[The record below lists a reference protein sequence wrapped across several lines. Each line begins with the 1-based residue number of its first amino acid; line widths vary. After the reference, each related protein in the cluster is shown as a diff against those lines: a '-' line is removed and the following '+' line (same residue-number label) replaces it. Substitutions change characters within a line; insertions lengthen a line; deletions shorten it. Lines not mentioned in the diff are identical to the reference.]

1 MAYQTKVFNDKE
13 VLTHHHMNNI
23 IAGID
28 ELKANQNN
36 NSASSQITLEQ
47 ILKVAELPKQ
57 QKVDLFVF
65 GGQSNMMGAAHL
77 PPEDNPVTYYAFEY
91 KYQPILKGEEKGE
104 FIYAQNPAGDWH
116 YIDTEKA
123 YGSAYL
129 DTATG
134 KSKLNN
140 YSTETYFV
148 PACRD
153 KESGFGGQ
161 SEFKH
166 YPAATMAPYFARYY
180 AQLGNPCIYAHMAK
194 GSCKILNYFTAD
206 AMEEYNK
213 LITEYNSA
221 NGKSHKTLT
230 SSDLTGGGDA
240 FDAKYQ
246 AMLKDYAELEPNNT
260 IVNKCFFWLQ
270 GESDTHV
277 WAEYR
282 YKLQALWKHLQ
293 SIGFTHFFILRVGFW
308 GSTALINEI
317 KAQTDFCN
325 DNENCYI
332 ITRAPSLIPH
342 PSANTNNWWVTTP
355 SSEYDNCRDSYL
367 ASTSNHHFNEKA
379 HKIFAKR
386 SADNVNRVLHL
397 GLEPILEEENIK
409 DMVGYGTYLFSITA
423 NPSDAIIKINGIEQS
438 STYVTPNSSVSWE
451 VSKSGYIT
459 QSGTETITKVTT
471 KSVILE
477 EEDNSIVTTYKGEKD
492 FTVTGLRIEL
502 KDDVWTES
510 INGTSSVGTD
520 YIAVT
525 SNQKVWLEYVWR
537 WWSQLKISCIGL
549 YDANKNLVSAITY
562 EDFGI
567 DTEGATGGTS
577 AFDTPY
583 MENAV
588 LISDIEARDN
598 VSIAY
603 VRFCAWEASAG
614 GKENTTAKIITP
626 EE

>member
-36 NSASSQITLEQ
+36 NLTSSQISLEQ
-47 ILKVAELPKQ
+47 LLRVAELPKQ

-91 KYQPILKGEEKGE
+91 KYQPILKGESKGE

-116 YIDTEKA
+116 YINPSTA
-123 YGSAYL
+123 YNETYKDA
-129 DTATG
+129 ATG
-134 KSKLNN
+134 KSKLTN
-140 YSTETYFV
+140 YSANTYFV

-153 KESGFGGQ
+153 NPKGFGSQ
-161 SEFKH
+161 SEYDM
-166 YPAATMAPYFARYY
+166 YPSATTAPYFARYY

-194 GSCKILNYFTAD
+194 GSCKILNYFTTD

-213 LITEYNSA
+213 LITEYNTA
-221 NGKSHKTLT
+221 NGKSYKTLT

-246 AMLKDYAELEPNNT
+246 AMLKDYAELEPDNT

-308 GSTALINEI
+308 GGTSLINEI

-332 ITRAPSLIPH
+332 ITKAPSLIPH
-342 PSANTNNWWVTTP
+342 PGATTKNWWVNEP
-355 SSEYDNCRDSYL
+355 SPEYDNCRDSYI

-379 HKIFAKR
+379 HKIFAQR
-386 SADNVNRVLHL
+386 CADNAHRILHL
-397 GLEPILEEENIK
+397 GLDPILEEENIRE
-409 DMVGYGTYLFSITA
+409 MVGYGAFLFSINAT
-423 NPSDAIIKINGIEQS
+423 PSDAIVKINGVERTSANIEPY
-438 STYVTPNSSVSWE
+438 TVVTWE
-451 VSKSGYIT
+451 VSRDGYVT
-459 QSGTETITKVTT
+459 QTGSQIVNKATTITV
-471 KSVILE
+471 SLD
-477 EEDNSIVTTYKGEKD
+477 EEDNSVVTSYKGAED
-492 FTVTGLRIEL
+492 FKNTGLRIEL
-502 KDDVWTES
+502 KNDVWTES
-510 INGTSSVGTD
+510 ISGSSSVHTD
-520 YIAVT
+520 YIPVA
-525 SNQKVWLEYVWR
+525 SNQKVWLEHVWR
-537 WWSQLKISCIGL
+537 YWSSLKISCVGL
-549 YDANKNLVSAITY
+549 YDSDKKLVSALTY
-562 EDFGI
+562 DDFKI
-567 DTEGATGGTS
+567 ELEGVGGGTA

-583 MENAV
+583 IENAV
-588 LISDIEARDN
+588 LIRDIEQRDN
-598 VSIAY
+598 VSISY
-603 VRFCAWEASAG
+603 VRFVAWEASTG
-614 GKENTTAKIITP
+614 GKTNTTAKIITP